1 MNSKIRE
8 TLKGMS
14 AEERKALMEELQ
26 QEDQQKKNDRRNAY
40 EAIKNDFLSDVQK
53 RTLEISEQVS
63 DFRKWLDG
71 SADAFRD
78 VMHEYGHLKKDDQLS
93 YTILSGDFR
102 LEVRSNKVKSFD
114 ERADVAAKRLMDYL
128 ELYIYNKEKGTDDP
142 LYQLTM
148 SLLQR
153 NRQGAL
159 DYKSISKL
167 YELEEKFNDAEYT
180 AIMSLFRESN
190 VVMDNATNYYFFVKD
205 DKNVWKR
212 IEISFNRL

>member
-1 MNSKIRE
+1 MNSKIKE

-26 QEDQQKKNDRRNAY
+26 QEEQLAKDNRRNAY
-40 EAIKNDFLSDVQK
+40 EALKQEFLSDVEGK
-53 RTLEISEQVS
+53 TLAIVEQVAA
-63 DFRKWLDG
+63 FRKWLDG
-71 SADAFRD
+71 SADAFRE

-93 YTILSGDFR
+93 YTILSGDFK

-114 ERADVAAKRLMDYL
+114 ERADVAAKRLMDFL
-128 ELYIYNKEKGTDDP
+128 ELYISNKEKGTDDP
-142 LYQLTM
+142 MYQLTM

-167 YELEEKFNDAEYT
+167 YELEEKFNDPEYT
-180 AIMSLFRESN
+180 EIMGLFRESN
-190 VVMDNATNYYFFVKD
+190 IVMDNAINYYFWKRD
-205 DKNVWKR
+205 DKNVWQR
-212 IEISFNRL
+212 VEPSFNRL